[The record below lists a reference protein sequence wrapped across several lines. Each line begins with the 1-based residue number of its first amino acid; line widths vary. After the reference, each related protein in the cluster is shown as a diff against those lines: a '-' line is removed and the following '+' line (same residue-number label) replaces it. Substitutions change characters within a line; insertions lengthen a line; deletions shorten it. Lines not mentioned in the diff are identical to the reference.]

1 VQAEI
6 ANATCEQIARGGLLA
21 ALYPLRGEAQLD
33 CEYARAREMVREAN
47 IVTLATCLRAARWLM
62 DAQHTGE
69 AMAVLEGCRLLSDA
83 NVKAAIEA
91 FRRPDEA
98 KTLRTIEQLQAR
110 WAEWAD
116 DDGCQLKDRLKATE
130 LLGKS
135 LGAFVERREV
145 KHEGVSVVGVVF
157 PSVEAARR
165 VAKGESE

>member
-69 AMAVLEGCRLLSDA
+69 AMAVLEHCRREWGVHVTQPPEPQL
-83 NVKAAIEA
+83 AAI
-91 FRRPDEA
+91 
-98 KTLRTIEQLQAR
+98 
-110 WAEWAD
+110 
-116 DDGCQLKDRLKATE
+116 
-130 LLGKS
+130 
-135 LGAFVERREV
+135 
-145 KHEGVSVVGVVF
+145 
-157 PSVEAARR
+157 AARELIR
-165 VAKGESE
+165 

>member
-1 VQAEI
+1 VKLTAEQRT
-6 ANATCEQIARGGLLA
+6 ALDALPEKRRAFVVAYARQGFTNATE
-21 ALYPLRGEAQLD
+21 
-33 CEYARAREMVREAN
+33 
-47 IVTLATCLRAARWLM
+47 AARK
-62 DAQHTGE
+62 AGYKSPI
-69 AMAVLEGCRLLSDA
+69 VEGSRLLSDA

-135 LGAFVERREV
+135 IGAFVERREV